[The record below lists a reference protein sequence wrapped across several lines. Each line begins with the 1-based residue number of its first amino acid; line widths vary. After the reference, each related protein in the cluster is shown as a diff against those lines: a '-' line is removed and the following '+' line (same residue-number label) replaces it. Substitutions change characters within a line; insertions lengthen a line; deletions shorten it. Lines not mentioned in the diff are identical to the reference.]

1 MGWLTRLTACM
12 PPIFDGWFLTNR
24 KLYKSVPLSFSRLMK
39 NIKLSKHDKYVL
51 ELSNKIK
58 NNYDSISVNVPV
70 KYSKRSLGEIDVLA
84 KKGDRFDLY
93 EVKCSYRILKAKKQL
108 NRIKK
113 YLNLKNARSYFYC
126 GNSKLLVTV

>member
-1 MGWLTRLTACM
+1 M
-12 PPIFDGWFLTNR
+12 
-24 KLYKSVPLSFSRLMK
+24 MK
-39 NIKLSKHDKYVL
+39 ALKLSKHDKYVL
-51 ELSNKIK
+51 ELSNKIR
-58 NNYDSISVNVPV
+58 NSYDFISLNVPV
-70 KYSKRSLGEIDVLA
+70 KYSKRSLGEIDIIA

-108 NRIKK
+108 SRVKR